1 MNHMASSTAEIM
13 NKGMK
18 CLMEQLGVVEAE
30 RFVATVI
37 RERFDYSCWQRDYFD
52 GKGQDE
58 ISREAEKF
66 ELENPYHGNALRL

>member
-1 MNHMASSTAEIM
+1 M

-37 RERFDYSCWQRDYFD
+37 REKFDYTRWQRDYFD
-52 GKGQDE
+52 GKTPEE
-58 ISREAEKF
+58 IGLESEAF
-66 ELENPYHGNALRL
+66 ERENPYKGTAVRL

>member
-1 MNHMASSTAEIM
+1 MAPSTAEIM

-37 RERFDYSCWQRDYFD
+37 REKFDYTRWQRDYFS
-52 GKGQDE
+52 GKTPEE
-58 ISREAEKF
+58 ISQEAETF
-66 ELENPYHGNALRL
+66 ELENPYSGNAVRL

>member
-1 MNHMASSTAEIM
+1 MTPSTAEIM

-37 RERFDYSCWQRDYFD
+37 REKFDYTRWQREFFD
-52 GKGQDE
+52 GKSPED
-58 ISREAEKF
+58 ISREAEAF
-66 ELENPYHGNALRL
+66 EKANPYTGSAVRL